1 MKNRGSNKIALESE
15 RPIRNEE
22 TFESQSRVEF
32 GVGNSI
38 PGPDSVHVSQSE
50 RDGGSRKA

>member
-22 TFESQSRVEF
+22 MFESHSRGELW
-32 GVGNSI
+32 VGNSI
-38 PGPDSVHVSQSE
+38 PGQDSVHVS
-50 RDGGSRKA
+50 

>member
-22 TFESQSRVEF
+22 MFESQSRAGF
-32 GVGNSI
+32 WVGNSI
-38 PGPDSVHVSQSE
+38 PGPDSVHVSQFE
-50 RDGGSRKA
+50 CDGGSWKA

>member
-15 RPIRNEE
+15 RPIRNKEM
-22 TFESQSRVEF
+22 FESQSRGELW
-32 GVGNSI
+32 VGNSI
-38 PGPDSVHVSQSE
+38 PGPDSVHVSQFE